1 MGLTAEVELS
11 LTDANLVS
19 YFDTNRQ
26 VFKEIAAR
34 SHEFA
39 HDNVTATG
47 LPLRRDDVAKSLAI
61 ALRTNESL
69 RECLATKKLR
79 QQFWYAH
86 FADLIVER
94 LWEELQNDYAASH

>member
-11 LTDANLVS
+11 LADATLVS
-19 YFDTNRQ
+19 YFDANRQ
-26 VFKEIAAR
+26 AFKEIAAR
-34 SHEFA
+34 SFEFA

-47 LPLRRDDVAKSLAI
+47 LPLRRDDVAKSLTI

-69 RECLATKKLR
+69 RECLAGKKLR
-79 QQFWYAH
+79 QQFWYGH

-94 LWEELQNDYAASH
+94 LWEELQHDHATGH